1 MRPFG
6 IVRRL
11 CFGSKSLIL
20 KAEEMVWSEGWEMR
34 SKGMSS
40 NGPPFLTL
48 PVRGEEAM

>member
-6 IVRRL
+6 MVRRL

-20 KAEEMVWSEGWEMR
+20 KAEESDGWEML

-40 NGPPFLTL
+40 SGPPFFTL
-48 PVRGEEAM
+48 PVRDEEAM